1 MYVSNLGTTSIL
13 FINVVSRATLTN
25 IDSKGIF
32 KNSHTNMASAC
43 ILAITGRNGVPTYGK
58 RKKKKKL

>member
-13 FINVVSRATLTN
+13 FINVVSRATLKN

-32 KNSHTNMASAC
+32 NYFHTNIASAC
-43 ILAITGRNGVPTYGK
+43 ILAITGRNGVPTYE
-58 RKKKKKL
+58 RK